1 MVDLGQL
8 APHERVLVRLVQREG
23 VRAPLEEDR
32 AVVEDPGARAHLVR
46 LAKQQGVH
54 GLAVS
59 ALVGSPLM
67 AALSADVARE
77 IMAAWSHLR
86 RQAAVWDMERDRLL
100 SRLDAAGLTPLI
112 LKGAALRETVYGEP
126 AERSMGDLDLLLP
139 PGQFEPARAVLEGL
153 GYRSTGTDEAVE
165 AYRLHHFHLPL
176 AHPNGFVAEI
186 HWALS
191 RPGVGFRLDEQA
203 FLARAL
209 TRPRA
214 GGGALRVPS
223 AEDMIL
229 HLASQN
235 QEDAFGR
242 WRRLVDLDRV
252 VASAGDLDWAYLR
265 EASQRGD
272 TQALV
277 ALSLRLSQ
285 LLLGTRLPTGFV
297 ESLALSR
304 LCRLNLAMLRPV
316 EWVISE
322 PARRRDVGADALLF
336 WTTVGWRERLR
347 LCVVKAWPQAD
358 PLAWMWRGEGEDR
371 RQAGRI
377 RPLVKLTVY
386 QIWIWSRG
394 LLAILT
400 RSGRRRWWFWGRQ
413 SVCSR

>member
-1 MVDLGQL
+1 MVDLGEL
-8 APHERVLVRLVQREG
+8 APHERVLVRLVRREG

-32 AVVEDPGARAHLVR
+32 AVLEDPG
-46 LAKQQGVH
+46 
-54 GLAVS
+54 
-59 ALVGSPLM
+59 
-67 AALSADVARE
+67 
-77 IMAAWSHLR
+77 
-86 RQAAVWDMERDRLL
+86 
-100 SRLDAAGLTPLI
+100 
-112 LKGAALRETVYGEP
+112 
-126 AERSMGDLDLLLP
+126 ERSMGDLDLLLP
-139 PGQFEPARAVLEGL
+139 PGQFEPAKAVLARL
-153 GYRSTGTDEAVE
+153 GYRSIGTDEAVE

-191 RPGVGFRLDEQA
+191 RPGVGFHLDEQA

-209 TRPRA
+209 DRPRA

-265 EASQRGD
+265 ETSQRGH
-272 TQALV
+272 TQVLV

-304 LCRLNLAMLRPV
+304 LCRLNLAMLCPV

-322 PARRRDVGADALLF
+322 PARRRAVGADALLF
-336 WTTVGWRERLR
+336 WTTVGWRDRLR
-347 LCVVKAWPQAD
+347 LYLVKAWPQAD
-358 PLAWMWRGEGEDR
+358 PLAWMWRGEPR

-377 RPLVKLTVY
+377 RPLVKLAVY

-400 RSGRRRWWFWGRQ
+400 PSGRRRWWFWVDGTAQPERCGDTEDNLPR
-413 SVCSR
+413 V